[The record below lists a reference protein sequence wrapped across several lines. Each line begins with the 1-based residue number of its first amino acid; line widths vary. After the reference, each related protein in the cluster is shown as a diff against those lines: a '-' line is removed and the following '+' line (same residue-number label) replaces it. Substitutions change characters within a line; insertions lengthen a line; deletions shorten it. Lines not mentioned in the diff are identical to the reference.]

1 MTLIMWPFVQPK
13 MQTIHIFTCGF
24 RLLDPTVYL
33 CTFVFC
39 AWWES
44 LGKNLRVCS
53 VPAYQI
59 WDTKLSQMQTPLTL
73 FALICNRQHVKMN
86 FNFIFSF
93 IHFKSAVAALI
104 SHPLKDKSHKIL
116 FCKCKEL
123 WVIHPF
129 YY

>member
-1 MTLIMWPFVQPK
+1 MSDTDHVTLYRQSHFLNFYKNANYTHFYMWF
-13 MQTIHIFTCGF
+13 QTFGYNCLSMHFCI
-24 RLLDPTVYL
+24 L
-33 CTFVFC
+33 CILV
-39 AWWES
+39 S
-44 LGKNLRVCS
+44 S
-53 VPAYQI
+53 VPVYQI

-73 FALICNRQHVKMN
+73 FALIYNRQHVKMN
-86 FNFIFSF
+86 FNFTFSF
-93 IHFKSAVAALI
+93 IQFKSAVAALI